1 MTSGPWP
8 SNQEGFTGKVA
19 IVTGGVSGIGLATV
33 TRLLHLGATVVATD
47 IAPRPDGFP
56 KSENARYVR
65 HDVTDRASWKNAV
78 DRVVDEFGRID
89 ILVNCAGI
97 LREGTLESTTL
108 KEWRQVMA
116 VNVEGTFCGVQAV
129 IPHMP
134 ASGGAIVN
142 LASVSGSR
150 ADAKL
155 VAYTT
160 SKSAVVNLTREIAL
174 DCARR
179 GTNIRCN
186 SVSPGVVDTTMIEN
200 FFDASVDVTL
210 PEWLDTQPLRRSI
223 APAEIADIIVFLAG
237 SDSTFVTGAD
247 FPIDC
252 GATA

>member
-1 MTSGPWP
+1 MTSTQKSRTTKARLSRSIGL
-8 SNQEGFTGKVA
+8 SALILAVS
-19 IVTGGVSGIGLATV
+19 GGVAFAQAVVVHGNQRVDAETIRSYAVGRENPQEIRESLLATGMFSSV
-33 TRLLHLGATVVATD
+33 QVSQRGAQT
-47 IAPRPDGFP
+47 
-56 KSENARYVR
+56 
-65 HDVTDRASWKNAV
+65 
-78 DRVVDEFGRID
+78 
-89 ILVNCAGI
+89 
-97 LREGTLESTTL
+97 
-108 KEWRQVMA
+108 
-116 VNVEGTFCGVQAV
+116 V

-134 ASGGAIVN
+134 PAGGAIVN

-155 VAYTT
+155 LAYTT

-186 SVSPGVVDTTMIEN
+186 SVSPGVVDTAMIES
-200 FFDASVDVTL
+200 FFGSGVDATL
-210 PEWLDTQPLRRSI
+210 PEWIDTQPLRRAI
-223 APAEIADIIVFLAG
+223 APSEVADIIVFLAG

>member
-1 MTSGPWP
+1 MQDQPAL
-8 SNQEGFTGKVA
+8 QEGFAGKVA
-19 IVTGGVSGIGLATV
+19 IVTGGVSGIGLATA
-33 TRLLHLGATVVATD
+33 TRLLQLGATVAATD
-47 IAPRPDGFP
+47 IAPKPDGFP
-56 KSENARYVR
+56 ESENARYIR
-65 HDVTDRASWKNAV
+65 HDVTDRASWKNVV
-78 DRVVDEFGRID
+78 DQVVDEFGRVD

-108 KEWRQVMA
+108 DEWRQVIA
-116 VNVEGTFCGVQAV
+116 VNVEGTFCGAQTV

-134 ASGGAIVN
+134 PAGGAIVN

-155 VAYTT
+155 LAYTT

-186 SVSPGVVDTTMIEN
+186 SVSPGVVDTAMIES
-200 FFDASVDVTL
+200 FFGSGVDATL
-210 PEWLDTQPLRRSI
+210 PEWIDTQPLRRAI
-223 APAEIADIIVFLAG
+223 APSEVADIIVFLAG